1 MLVCSVN
8 MPKPFPRPGA
18 RLARLLLV
26 PVLLLG
32 TASHAELPTLG
43 DPTLGSISTREEQ
56 QLGHSYYLYLKSSL
70 PIVEDVQLNYY
81 LESLAQKLVTQS
93 DEAGRNFTFFI
104 VESPVINAFAL
115 PAGYIGVHSGLFLD
129 ADNES
134 QLASVLAHEISHVT
148 QRHLA
153 RMIDESGNSIAINI
167 ATLLAAILVG
177 SQDSEMGQA
186 VLMGGLAGAQQS
198 QINFTR
204 ANEYEADRIGI
215 GLLIEA
221 GINPDGMVEF
231 FEHLLDK
238 SSGLQ
243 IEYIRTHPLDINRVT
258 EAKNRIKKEH
268 ANLPKNSEDFL
279 FAKARLAVLTNNN
292 NSLRK
297 LIEANKHID
306 GIIADYLRAIALTK
320 IDRPAEAITILE
332 KLTGEHKHPWI
343 KLALAEAY
351 FANNDMN
358 AALKLLEQLNSLYPG
373 FLPVTLAYAKALNE
387 YKKPEKSIE
396 LLLRQL
402 QLQSDQ
408 YAEIYQALAQAY
420 HLNGQMSAALEA
432 TGNQYALQGYLE
444 LALQQYQNALKQ
456 EDLNKTSR
464 ARLETKKKELIDA
477 IKQNQ

>member
-1 MLVCSVN
+1 MQN
-8 MPKPFPRPGA
+8 RYTRFGA
-18 RLARLLLV
+18 RLAHFLLL
-26 PVLLLG
+26 PALLIG
-32 TASHAELPTLG
+32 SASKAELPTLG
-43 DPTLGSISTREEQ
+43 DPTLGSISAREES
-56 QLGHSYYLYLKSSL
+56 QLGLAYYRYLKASL
-70 PIVEDVQLNYY
+70 PIVDDVQLNYY

-104 VESPVINAFAL
+104 VQSPVINAFAL

-153 RMIDESGNSIAINI
+153 RMIDESGNSMMINI

-204 ANEYEADRIGI
+204 TNEYEADRIGI

-258 EAKNRIKKEH
+258 EAKNRIKDEH
-268 ANLPKNSEDFL
+268 STLPKNSEDFL
-279 FAKARLAVLTNNN
+279 FAKARLAVLVNNN

-297 LIEANKHID
+297 LIEANEHHE
-306 GIIADYLRAIALTK
+306 GVIADYLRGIALTK
-320 IDRPAEAITILE
+320 IDRPAESIAILE
-332 KLTGEHKHPWI
+332 KLSSQHKHPWI
-343 KLALAEAY
+343 KLALADAY
-351 FANNDMN
+351 SANNNMDK
-358 AALKLLEQLNSLYPG
+358 ALKQLEQLNSLYPG
-373 FLPVTLAYAKALNE
+373 YLPVTLAYTKALNAE
-387 YKKPEKSIE
+387 KQPEKSIE

-402 QLQSDQ
+402 QTDQ
-408 YAEIYQALAQAY
+408 YAVIYQTLAQAY

-432 TGNQYALQGYLE
+432 TGNQYALQGYNE
-444 LALQQYQNALKQ
+444 LALQQYENALNHK
-456 EDLNKTSR
+456 DLSKTSR
-464 ARLETKKKELIDA
+464 ARLETKKEELLEIV
-477 IKQNQ
+477 KQSNQ

>member
-1 MLVCSVN
+1 MQHRSI
-8 MPKPFPRPGA
+8 KFRT
-18 RLARLLLV
+18 RLAQLLLI
-26 PVLLLG
+26 PALLCCN
-32 TASHAELPTLG
+32 ASFAELPTLG
-43 DPTLGSISTREEQ
+43 DPTLGSISTREEA
-56 QLGHSYYLYLKSSL
+56 QLGLSYYRYLKASL
-70 PIVEDVQLNYY
+70 PIVEDTQLNYY
-81 LESLAQKLVTQS
+81 LETLAQKLITQS

-153 RMIDESGNSIAINI
+153 RMIDESGNSLAINI

-198 QINFTR
+198 SINFTR

-238 SSGLQ
+238 SSGLD

-258 EAKNRIKKEH
+258 EAKNRIKEEH
-268 ANLPKNSEDFL
+268 ADLPKNSEDFL

-292 NSLRK
+292 NSLGK
-297 LIEANKHID
+297 LIELNKHRQ
-306 GIIADYLRAIALTK
+306 GVIADYLRALALTK
-320 IDRPAEAITILE
+320 IDQPAAAIPILE
-332 KLTGEHKHPWI
+332 KLAKQHKHPWI
-343 KLALAEAY
+343 KLALADAY
-351 FANNDMN
+351 YANNSMDK
-358 AALKLLEQLNSLYPG
+358 ALQQLELMHGLYPG
-373 FLPVTLAYAKALNE
+373 YLPVTLAYSRALNAAR
-387 YKKPEKSIE
+387 KPEKSIE

-402 QLQSDQ
+402 QSEES
-408 YAEIYQALAQAY
+408 AEIYQILARAY
-420 HLNGQMSAALEA
+420 HLNGQISAALEA
-432 TGNQYALQGYLE
+432 TGNQYALQGYSE
-444 LALQQYQNALKQ
+444 LALQQYQNALNQ
-456 EDLNKTSR
+456 DDLSATSR
-464 ARLETKKKELIDA
+464 TRLETKKNELMEMVR
-477 IKQNQ
+477 QNN

>member
-1 MLVCSVN
+1 MHMRYTRIPVRISRWILATLVFYASL
-8 MPKPFPRPGA
+8 
-18 RLARLLLV
+18 LA
-26 PVLLLG
+26 
-32 TASHAELPTLG
+32 ADLPTLG
-43 DPTLGSISTREEQ
+43 DPTLDSISAREEA
-56 QLGHSYYLYLKSSL
+56 QLGLSYYRSLKASL
-70 PIVEDVQLNYY
+70 PIIDDVQLNYY

-93 DEAGRNFTFFI
+93 DEAGRKFTFFI
-104 VESPVINAFAL
+104 VQSPVINAFAL

-177 SQDSEMGQA
+177 SQDSEAGQA

-198 QINFTR
+198 SINFTR

-231 FEHLLDK
+231 FEHLLDR

-258 EAKNRIKKEH
+258 EAKNRIKEEH
-268 ANLPKNSEDFL
+268 ADLPKNSEDFM
-279 FAKARLAVLTNNN
+279 FAKARLAVLSNNN

-297 LIEANKHID
+297 LIEANRYNK
-306 GIIADYLRAIALTK
+306 GVIADYLRAIAYTK
-320 IDRPAEAITILE
+320 INQPEQAIAILE
-332 KLTGEHKHPWI
+332 SLSQQHKHPWI
-343 KLALAEAY
+343 KLALADAY
-351 FANNDMN
+351 YANNDMDK
-358 AALKLLEQLNSLYPG
+358 ALQQLEIMNSLYPG
-373 FLPVTLAYAKALNE
+373 YLPVTLAYSRALNADN
-387 YKKPEKSIE
+387 KPDKSIE

-402 QLQSDQ
+402 QHDE
-408 YAEIYQALAQAY
+408 YAEIYRQLARAY
-420 HLNGQMSAALEA
+420 HLNGQTTAALEA
-432 TGNQYALQGYLE
+432 TGNQYALQGYFE
-444 LALQQYQNALKQ
+444 LALQQYNNALKQ
-456 EDLNKTSR
+456 EDLSKTSR
-464 ARLETKKKELIDA
+464 ARLETKKDELLEAMRQRD
-477 IKQNQ
+477 

>member
-1 MLVCSVN
+1 MLI
-8 MPKPFPRPGA
+8 RYT
-18 RLARLLLV
+18 RLRFHLAQYLLLLV
-26 PVLLLG
+26 LLFG
-32 TASHAELPTLG
+32 NVSQAELPTLG
-43 DPTLGSISTREEQ
+43 DPTLGSISSREEA
-56 QLGHSYYLYLKSSL
+56 QLGLSYYRYLKASL
-70 PIVEDVQLNYY
+70 PIVEDIQLHYY

-93 DEAGRNFTFFI
+93 DEAGRKFTFFI
-104 VESPVINAFAL
+104 IQSPVINAFAL

-153 RMIDESGNSIAINI
+153 RMIDESGNSMMINI

-198 QINFTR
+198 SINFTR
-204 ANEYEADRIGI
+204 TNEYEADRIGI

-238 SSGLQ
+238 SSGQQ

-258 EAKNRIKKEH
+258 EAKNRIKDEH
-268 ANLPKNSEDFL
+268 SNLPRNSEDFM

-297 LIEANKHID
+297 LIEANQYLE
-306 GIIADYLRAIALTK
+306 GVIADYLRAIALTK
-320 IDRPAEAITILE
+320 IGRAAESIAILE
-332 KLTGEHKHPWI
+332 KLSKQHKHPWI
-343 KLALAEAY
+343 KMALAEAY
-351 FANNDMN
+351 YANND
-358 AALKLLEQLNSLYPG
+358 KDKTIKQLEQLNSLYPG
-373 FLPVTLAYAKALNE
+373 YLPVTLAYARALNAFN
-387 YKKPEKSIE
+387 KPEKSIE

-402 QLQSDQ
+402 QFDQ
-408 YAEIYQALAQAY
+408 YAVIYQVLAQAY
-420 HLNGQMSAALEA
+420 HLNGQISAALEA
-432 TGNQYALQGYLE
+432 TGNQYALHGYAE
-444 LALQQYQNALKQ
+444 LALQQYENALNHK
-456 EDLNKTSR
+456 DLNKTSK
-464 ARLETKKKELIDA
+464 ARLETKKDELIEIVRQRD
-477 IKQNQ
+477 

>member
-1 MLVCSVN
+1 
-8 MPKPFPRPGA
+8 
-18 RLARLLLV
+18 
-26 PVLLLG
+26 
-32 TASHAELPTLG
+32 LPSLG
-43 DPTLGSISTREEQ
+43 DPTLGSISAREEAQ
-56 QLGHSYYLYLKSSL
+56 MGLAYYRYLKASL
-70 PIVEDVQLNYY
+70 PIVEDIQLNYY

-93 DEAGRNFTFFI
+93 DEAGRKFTFFI
-104 VESPVINAFAL
+104 VQSPVINAFAL

-153 RMIDESGNSIAINI
+153 RMIDESGNSMMINI

-186 VLMGGLAGAQQS
+186 VLMGGIAGAQQS

-204 ANEYEADRIGI
+204 TNEYEADRIGI

-258 EAKNRIKKEH
+258 EAKNRIKEEH
-268 ANLPKNSEDFL
+268 STLPKNSEDFL
-279 FAKARLAVLTNNN
+279 FAKARLAVLVNDN

-297 LIEANKHID
+297 LIEANKQHE
-306 GIIADYLRAIALTK
+306 GVIADYLRAIALTK
-320 IDRPAEAITILE
+320 IDRPDEAIVILE
-332 KLTGEHKHPWI
+332 KLSAQHKHPWI
-343 KLALAEAY
+343 KLALANAY
-351 FANNDMN
+351 IANNNMDK
-358 AALKLLEQLNSLYPG
+358 ALRQLEQLNNLYPG
-373 FLPVTLAYAKALNE
+373 YLPVVVAYAKALNTAGQ
-387 YKKPEKSIE
+387 PDKSIE

-402 QLQSDQ
+402 QYDQ
-408 YAEIYQALAQAY
+408 KAVIYQTLAKAY
-420 HLNGQMSAALEA
+420 HLNGQTSAALEA
-432 TGNQYALQGYLE
+432 TGNQYALQGYNE
-444 LALQQYQNALKQ
+444 LALQQYENALNQK
-456 EDLNKTSR
+456 DLSKTSK
-464 ARLETKKKELIDA
+464 ARLETKKDELLEIV
-477 IKQNQ
+477 KQSNE